1 MAKLIAI
8 SGGFAALLLTS
19 GCVGYVPDGY
29 PPPPPSP
36 PRAIAVEPTDLGD
49 GYRVMPKPNPRRVAS
64 RTTVETASETKKHVS
79 SGTSEK
85 TADTK
90 PLTPAELRAAV
101 PLQKVNNP
109 QQTLSDAQIK
119 SVWGDVVG
127 KVRSVDVSGGTLKA
141 VDANVAGAK
150 KVVRMD
156 PAHLKYVKSRNVV
169 VTTMSKPDVEKLP
182 SASQL

>member
-1 MAKLIAI
+1 MTRLYTT
-8 SGGFAALLLTS
+8 SGAFAALLLAT
-19 GCVGYVPDGY
+19 GCIGYVPDAY
-29 PPPPPSP
+29 PPPPHP
-36 PRAIAVEPTDLGD
+36 IALQPTDLGD
-49 GYRVMPKPNPRRVAS
+49 NYRVMPKPNPHRLAS
-64 RTTVETASETKKHVS
+64 RTGPETSSETKKHAS
-79 SGTSEK
+79 SGPSEK
-85 TADTK
+85 TADSK

-101 PLQKVNNP
+101 PLQKLSNP

>member
-1 MAKLIAI
+1 MAKSITMLGA
-8 SGGFAALLLTS
+8 FAALLLTS
-19 GCVGYVPDGY
+19 GCVGYVPDAY
-29 PPPPPSP
+29 PPPPP
-36 PRAIAVEPTDLGD
+36 PRPIALQPTDLGD
-49 GYRVMPKPNPRRVAS
+49 NYRVMPKPNPHRVAS
-64 RTTVETASETKKHVS
+64 RTTGETAHELKKHA
-79 SGTSEK
+79 SGADTGEK
-85 TADTK
+85 TADNK
-90 PLTPAELRAAV
+90 PLTPAEIRAAV

-150 KVVRMD
+150 KVVRID
-156 PAHLKYVKSRNVV
+156 PARLKYVKSRNVI